1 MESIIYGAQLMLQ
14 SLRAKVG
21 SLVIW
26 TLDAARVAL
35 STWTSELPLSDSIPA
50 GHHVAFVCAREIPAA
65 LVDLPGPIRWLAR
78 LGGPERRVAGYRLQQ
93 SDGTM
98 FVPSLWRA
106 DKGAKPVRM
115 TCSTPSNAEIRIA
128 G

>member
-1 MESIIYGAQLMLQ
+1 MLQ

-26 TLDAARVAL
+26 TLDAAKVVL

-50 GHHVAFVCAREIPAA
+50 GDHVAFVSAREIPAA
-65 LVDLPGPIRWLAR
+65 LVDVRGPTRWIVR
-78 LGGPERRVAGYRLQQ
+78 LGGPGLRIAGHRLQQ
-93 SDGTM
+93 SDGTE
-98 FVPSLWRA
+98 FVPSLWWA

-115 TCSTPSNAEIRIA
+115 TSSTPSNSEIQSAR
-128 G
+128 

>member
-1 MESIIYGAQLMLQ
+1 MLQ

-26 TLDAARVAL
+26 TLDAAKVAL

-65 LVDLPGPIRWLAR
+65 LVDLRGPIRWTAR
-78 LGGPERRVAGYRLQQ
+78 LGGPELRIAGHRLQQ

-98 FVPSLWRA
+98 FVPSLWWI
-106 DKGAKPVRM
+106 DKGARPVRM
-115 TCSTPSNAEIRIA
+115 SSSTPSNSEIQIA

>member
-1 MESIIYGAQLMLQ
+1 MLQ

-26 TLDAARVAL
+26 TLDSAKVAL
-35 STWTSELPLSDSIPA
+35 NAWASGLPLSDSIPA
-50 GHHVAFVCAREIPAA
+50 GQHVAFVCAREIPAA
-65 LVDLPGPIRWLAR
+65 LVDLHGPTRWIVR
-78 LGGPERRVAGYRLQQ
+78 LGGPGLRVAGHRLQQ

-98 FVPSLWRA
+98 FVPSLWWA
-106 DKGAKPVRM
+106 DKGARSVQMALRV
-115 TCSTPSNAEIRIA
+115 AESA